1 MWVRLPPPAFMPKN
15 FKDPS
20 VIIVATFGGL
30 LIGILFGLFTGWI
43 LWPVQYMDI
52 DLVDL
57 YPHYKDEF
65 ALLVSYAY
73 ALDGDLEAASKRLEE
88 AGIVNPGAFLASL
101 AESYLAQGQEIPAKR
116 LALLAEALGYYS
128 SNPQIVALIAT
139 PTPTPTFTPTPTNTP
154 TPTPTFTPSPT
165 PTNTPIPTPTPTR
178 PPATPTPRPTRP
190 PTPTPTPA
198 PPTPTPT
205 PTVDFKIV
213 TQRILTIQ
221 ENGGCGGNHNIYV
234 QVIDANGAPLDG
246 IVVHGIWTKQDYI
259 TQEELWWAGAPYGD
273 RNHGRT
279 NIPLWKAGE
288 QVFVKGDV
296 TGRSYTSEVSR
307 VLDTRTA
314 NIPIEDL
321 IAGGYCSSP
330 EDCRHK
336 LETSPICDGH
346 YSYLVIFQ
354 RQW

>member
-1 MWVRLPPPAFMPKN
+1 M
-15 FKDPS
+15 FKDLDDFS
-20 VIIVATFGGL
+20 FIITALFGGL
-30 LIGILFGLFTGWI
+30 LIGLLFGLFTGWV
-43 LWPVQYMDI
+43 LWPVQYVDI

-57 YPHYKDEF
+57 YPQYKDDF
-65 ALLVSYAY
+65 ALLVSHAY
-73 ALDGDLEAASKRLEE
+73 ALDGDLEAAKKRLED
-88 AGIVNPGAFLASL
+88 AGIANPGGFLASL
-101 AESYLAQGQEIPAKR
+101 AERSFSQGENISTVMNLAR
-116 LALLAEALGYYS
+116 LAEALGYAS
-128 SNPQIVALIAT
+128 SNPQILALIATPTPTPTSTPTPTAT
-139 PTPTPTFTPTPTNTP
+139 PTPTPTFTPTPTPTSTPTPAP
-154 TPTPTFTPSPT
+154 TPTPR
-165 PTNTPIPTPTPTR
+165 PTR
-178 PPATPTPRPTRP
+178 PPATPTPR
-190 PTPTPTPA
+190 PTPTPA

-205 PTVDFKIV
+205 PSVDFKII

-234 QVIDANGAPLDG
+234 QVIDINGTPIDG
-246 IVVHGIWTKQDYI
+246 IVVHGVWTKQDYI

-273 RNHGRT
+273 RNRGRT
-279 NIPLWKAGE
+279 NIPLWRAGE

-321 IAGGYCSSP
+321 MAGGYCFSP

-336 LETSPICDGH
+336 LETSPLCDGH